1 VVEFLRA
8 EVKKVLV
15 ASSSEEEVP
24 EDLDGISKLLGEKQK
39 ILASLPKSSR
49 FIPYVPIC
57 PRGFVDCVWD
67 PAYILY
73 TDPDWYKELYGD
85 KTPLEALWVD
95 GGCMEKIEKDPKMEK
110 YYCYDDEDK

>member
-1 VVEFLRA
+1 MWNKCEKCVADKNMCGQCRDNP
-8 EVKKVLV
+8 EV
-15 ASSSEEEVP
+15 
-24 EDLDGISKLLGEKQK
+24 QK
-39 ILASLPKSSR
+39 ILASLPKSSH

-95 GGCMEKIEKDPKMEK
+95 GGCMEKIEKDHKMEK